1 MKVQYVAER
10 GSENF
15 ATIADFRAAAQ
26 RLRLTETGVVDD
38 PRVNAGL
45 QGLPKFAE
53 LAGPMGPQ
61 QNGTEVRYETWKAYE
76 IYSS

>member
-1 MKVQYVAER
+1 MRVQYVAER

-15 ATIADFRAAAQ
+15 ESIEDFIAAAG
-26 RLRLTETGVVDD
+26 RLGLTPNGLVDD
-38 PRVNAGL
+38 PRLNAGL
-45 QGLPKFAE
+45 QGLPKFSE

-61 QNGTEVRYETWKAYE
+61 KNGTEVRYETWKAYE